1 MLDILIVEDEAPIRE
16 WLVYTID
23 NIDEKYKV
31 SYSAQNGKEAYDIWK
46 EKRQRL
52 IITDI
57 QMPRMDGIELTKK
70 VKEVDEDTFIILL
83 TNHAEFSYAK
93 EAITYG
99 VYEYLI
105 KSEIRVK
112 EIEIILEDIY
122 KRIEKSSSESKANN
136 TRQDSPKYK
145 NKDNDKKY
153 SRSIKN
159 ALDYI
164 EKNYKNHISLGD
176 ISKHVYL
183 SQEYFSRLFKE
194 EVGIN
199 FINYLTLYRIDK
211 AEYLLKNTDMKITQ
225 VADEVGYSNA
235 SYFSKSY
242 KKYKGISPDDDRY

>member
-16 WLVYTID
+16 WLVYTIS
-23 NIDEKYKV
+23 NINEKFKV
-31 SYSAQNGKEAYDIWK
+31 SDSAQNGKEAYEIWK
-46 EKRQRL
+46 NKKQKL

-57 QMPRMDGIELTKK
+57 QMPIMDGIELTKK
-70 VKEVDEDTFIILL
+70 IKEEDKDTFVILL

-93 EAITYG
+93 QAITYG

-105 KSEIRVK
+105 KSEIRVRELESILNDINTK
-112 EIEIILEDIY
+112 LEII
-122 KRIEKSSSESKANN
+122 
-136 TRQDSPKYK
+136 
-145 NKDNDKKY
+145 NKDLPKVNIKAGNTLLKENNNDY

-159 ALDYI
+159 ALEYI
-164 EKNYKNHISLGD
+164 EKNYKKHISLGD
-176 ISKHVYL
+176 ISRHVYL

-194 EVGIN
+194 EVGVN
-199 FINYLTLYRIDK
+199 FVNYLTMYRIEK